1 MIPKRILVPDRLR
14 RPPAT
19 GWSWID
25 GRFVREHMDHLSREA
40 VLLYF
45 FLSAVADVNGLS
57 FYGDGTVAAR
67 LRMPLPSLFQA
78 RDELLAYD
86 LIAHEP
92 PLTQVLSL
100 PPRCQRRRSEPGGGL
115 MQLGDILRRAIASTH
130 TDQERS
136 SAMKVGLWAEI
147 RRLAEIE
154 KLSARVISRRLHC
167 SWRTVAQALELE
179 QPPARPVPSRVS
191 RLDPYKA
198 KIDALLAKY
207 PELSAV
213 RIHEEIARGP
223 DGYTGSVI
231 TVRRYVRSIRP
242 ARGRVYQEV
251 HYEPAQA
258 MQVDWG
264 ECGRVQVGNT
274 TRKVSV
280 LVAVLCYSRMTYIE
294 FTLSQ
299 RKAEFYRCL
308 VHALEFFGA
317 SPRAIIFDN
326 LKTAVI
332 NGSGRAACFHPEFLA
347 LCGHYYLQP
356 IACERRDPE
365 SKGIVEAKVRY
376 VKHNALAGRSDEL
389 VRFEDYV
396 AFAPRWRDEI
406 ANVRTHE
413 TTRERPVDR
422 FQQERSLLRALPTI
436 PFDTDEIVPAV
447 VSPHARIE
455 FDANRYSVPP
465 HLVRQTVTIRAD
477 GHEVRI
483 LHQGQVVAQHVRC
496 YQRRQLIVLPDH
508 RLAALTMS
516 RRSRSSALE
525 QAFDALGPEARQF
538 HLGLKRQPVKTGV
551 HLRRL
556 LGLARVYG
564 SAEVLSAIAK
574 ALEFAAYDAAYV
586 ENLLLAER
594 RRRQLPTPTLPTPQR
609 RELIDDI
616 ELEPADPAVYDR
628 FCNTTDEDSHG
639 TT

>member
-1 MIPKRILVPDRLR
+1 MNI
-14 RPPAT
+14 
-19 GWSWID
+19 
-25 GRFVREHMDHLSREA
+25 
-40 VLLYF
+40 
-45 FLSAVADVNGLS
+45 
-57 FYGDGTVAAR
+57 
-67 LRMPLPSLFQA
+67 
-78 RDELLAYD
+78 
-86 LIAHEP
+86 
-92 PLTQVLSL
+92 
-100 PPRCQRRRSEPGGGL
+100 
-115 MQLGDILRRAIASTH
+115 
-130 TDQERS
+130 
-136 SAMKVGLWAEI
+136 GLWAEI
-147 RRLAEIE
+147 RRLAEVE
-154 KLSARVISRRLHC
+154 KLSRRAIARRLRC
-167 SWRTVAQALELE
+167 SRTLVAAALELD
-179 QPPARPVPSRVS
+179 QPPSRPVTRRPS

-198 KIDALLAKY
+198 KIEALLAKY
-207 PELSAV
+207 PDLSAV

-231 TVRRYVRSIRP
+231 TVRRYVQSVRP

-264 ECGRVQVGNT
+264 DCGRVQIGNT
-274 TRKVSV
+274 SRKVSV
-280 LVAVLCYSRMTYIE
+280 LVAVLCYSRLTYIE

-308 VHALEFFGA
+308 VHALEFFGG

-326 LKTAVI
+326 LKAAVI

-406 ANVRTHE
+406 ANVRIHG

-422 FQQERSLLRALPTI
+422 FQQERVLLRALPTI

-447 VSPHARIE
+447 VSPHARVE

-465 HLVRQTVTIRAD
+465 HLVRQTITIRAD
-477 GHEVRI
+477 GQEVRV
-483 LHQGQVVAQHVRC
+483 LHQGRVVARHVRC
-496 YQRRQLIVLPDH
+496 YERQQRIVLPEH
-508 RLAALTMS
+508 RLAALAMS
-516 RRSRSSALE
+516 RRSRSSSLE
-525 QAFDALGPEARQF
+525 QAFDALGPDARQF
-538 HLGLKRQPVKTGV
+538 HLGLRRRPVKTGV

-556 LGLARVYG
+556 LSLARVYG
-564 SAEVLSAIAK
+564 TAEVLAAISR
-574 ALEFAAYDAAYV
+574 ALELAAYDAAYV
-586 ENLLLAER
+586 ENILLAER

-616 ELEPADPAVYDR
+616 ELDPADPAVYDR
-628 FCNTTDEDSHG
+628 FCNTTNEDSDG

>member
-1 MIPKRILVPDRLR
+1 
-14 RPPAT
+14 
-19 GWSWID
+19 
-25 GRFVREHMDHLSREA
+25 
-40 VLLYF
+40 
-45 FLSAVADVNGLS
+45 
-57 FYGDGTVAAR
+57 
-67 LRMPLPSLFQA
+67 
-78 RDELLAYD
+78 
-86 LIAHEP
+86 
-92 PLTQVLSL
+92 
-100 PPRCQRRRSEPGGGL
+100 
-115 MQLGDILRRAIASTH
+115 
-130 TDQERS
+130 
-136 SAMKVGLWAEI
+136 MKVALWAEI

-154 KLSARVISRRLHC
+154 KLSARVISRRLRC
-167 SWRTVAQALELE
+167 SWRTVARALKLD
-179 QPPARPVPSRVS
+179 QPPTRRVSSRVS
-191 RLDPYKA
+191 LLAPHKA
-198 KIDALLAKY
+198 KIDTLLARY

-264 ECGRVQVGNT
+264 ECGRVPIGNT
-274 TRKVSV
+274 KRKVSV

-308 VHALEFFGA
+308 THALKFFGA
-317 SPRAIIFDN
+317 SPRAIIVDN

-347 LCGHYYLQP
+347 LCGYYCMQP

-365 SKGIVEAKVRY
+365 SKGIVEASVRY
-376 VKHNALAGRSDEL
+376 VKRNALAGRSDEL

-396 AFAPRWRDEI
+396 AFAPHWRDEI
-406 ANVRTHE
+406 ANVRIHE

-422 FQQERSLLRALPTI
+422 FQKERSLLRALPTI
-436 PFDTDEIVPAV
+436 SFDTDETVPAV

-455 FDANRYSVPP
+455 FDANCYSAPP
-465 HLVRQTVTIRAD
+465 HLARQTVTIRAD
-477 GHEVRI
+477 GDEVRI
-483 LHQGQVVAQHVRC
+483 LHQGQIVARHSRC
-496 YQRRQLIVLPDH
+496 YERRQLIVQPDH
-508 RLAALTMS
+508 RLAALSMS
-516 RRSRSSALE
+516 RRSRNSALE

-538 HLGLKRQPVKTGV
+538 HLQLRKQPVKTGV

-556 LGLARVYG
+556 LGLARLYG
-564 SAEVLSAIAK
+564 TTELLGALSR
-574 ALEFAAYDAAYV
+574 ALELATYDAAYV

-594 RRRQLPTPTLPTPQR
+594 RRRELPTPTLPTPR
-609 RELIDDI
+609 RHELIDDI
-616 ELEPADPAVYDR
+616 ELEPADPGVYDR

>member
-1 MIPKRILVPDRLR
+1 MN
-14 RPPAT
+14 
-19 GWSWID
+19 
-25 GRFVREHMDHLSREA
+25 
-40 VLLYF
+40 
-45 FLSAVADVNGLS
+45 VA
-57 FYGDGTVAAR
+57 
-67 LRMPLPSLFQA
+67 
-78 RDELLAYD
+78 
-86 LIAHEP
+86 
-92 PLTQVLSL
+92 
-100 PPRCQRRRSEPGGGL
+100 
-115 MQLGDILRRAIASTH
+115 
-130 TDQERS
+130 
-136 SAMKVGLWAEI
+136 LWAEI
-147 RRLAEIE
+147 RRLTEIE
-154 KLSARVISRRLHC
+154 KLSGRVIARRLRC
-167 SWRTVAQALELE
+167 SWRTVAAALALE
-179 QPPARPVPSRVS
+179 QPPARPSRS
-191 RLDPYKA
+191 RASILDQHKA

-251 HYEPAQA
+251 HYEPAFA

-264 ECGRVQVGNT
+264 ECGRVTIGNT

-280 LVAVLCYSRMTYIE
+280 LVAVLCYSRLTYIE

-308 VHALEFFGA
+308 AHALEFFGA
-317 SPRAIIFDN
+317 SPRAIIVDN

-332 NGSGRAACFHPEFLA
+332 NGSGRAACFHTEFLA
-347 LCGHYYLQP
+347 LCGYYCMQP
-356 IACERRDPE
+356 LACERRDPE
-365 SKGIVEAKVRY
+365 SKGIVEATVRY
-376 VKHNALAGRSDEL
+376 VKRNALAGRGDEL

-422 FQQERSLLRALPTI
+422 FQRERSLLRALPTI

-447 VSPHARIE
+447 VSPHARVE

-465 HLVRQTVTIRAD
+465 HLARQTVTIRAD
-477 GHEVRI
+477 AHEVRI
-483 LHQGQVVAQHVRC
+483 IHQGQIVARHSRC
-496 YQRRQLIVLPDH
+496 YQRRQLIVLAEH
-508 RLAALTMS
+508 RLAALSMS

-538 HLGLKRQPVKTGV
+538 HLCLNRQPVKTGI

-564 SAEVLSAIAK
+564 SAEVVSAIAR
-574 ALEFAAYDAAYV
+574 ALELSAYDAAYV

-594 RRRQLPTPTLPTPQR
+594 RRRQLPTPTLPTPKR
-609 RELIDDI
+609 RELIDEID
-616 ELEPADPAVYDR
+616 LEPTDPALYDR
-628 FCNTTDEDSHG
+628 FCNTNDEDPHG
-639 TT
+639 TA